1 MNISVV
7 LPELILF
14 CGSLFILLV
23 DVFFAKKNREFFYIT
38 HLTTLL
44 ICALAIVGT
53 FKSFANNDLYFN
65 QFYRNT
71 PIIALSKCFLILLL
85 TVVVV
90 MSLRFVAMME
100 KFSAEFLALMLIAC
114 TGGLIMISSN
124 DFLTFYLGIE
134 LQALSFYLLSAIKTD
149 SKKSSEAGIKYF
161 ILGCLASGILLY
173 GISMIYGYMG
183 TTNFKVIAELIENQ
197 KNDVPVGFLL
207 GIIMVM
213 IAMFFKLGN
222 APFHMWSPD
231 VIEGSPTIVATLFA
245 TVGKFTSVIAL
256 SLLIYNFSWSVLT
269 HIMIFVGLFSIV
281 VGSLGAIFQKNL
293 KRLLAYSSIAHV
305 GFIILGLAGLGKNVI
320 TAVLFYIFIYSII
333 SLGTFALLNLLV
345 SKNQIENDE
354 TDKKTFAISSL
365 AGLSKTNPFIA
376 LCFSILIFS
385 TAGIPPLAGFFSK
398 FYVISAVI
406 TSGYLKYALIAILL
420 TVISAFYYL
429 RIVKIIYFDSPN
441 NQIAIDDSITI
452 KSIILL
458 STILNLIIIIFI
470 DQILSLFNGFL
481 F

>member
-14 CGSLFILLV
+14 CGSLFILMI
-23 DVFFAKKNREFFYIT
+23 DVFFAKRNKEFFYIT
-38 HLTTLL
+38 HLLTLL

-53 FKSFANNDLYFN
+53 FKNFAQSELYFN
-65 QFYRNT
+65 QFYQNS
-71 PIIALSKCFLILLL
+71 PIIALSKCFLILLV
-85 TVVVV
+85 TFVVVI
-90 MSLRFVAMME
+90 SLRFVAMME

-124 DFLTFYLGIE
+124 DFLAFYLGIE

-183 TTNFKVIAELIENQ
+183 TTNFTVIADLVEKQ

-207 GIIMVM
+207 GIVLVM

-222 APFHMWSPD
+222 APFHMWYPD
-231 VIEGSPTIVATLFA
+231 IIEGSATVVATLFA

-256 SLLIYNFSWSVLT
+256 TFLIYKFSWSILS
-269 HIMIFVGLFSIV
+269 HIMIFVGLISII

-293 KRLLAYSSIAHV
+293 KRLLAFSSVAHV

-333 SLGTFALLNLLV
+333 SLGIFGFLNLLI
-345 SKNQIENDE
+345 SGNQIDNDE

-365 AGLSKTNPFIA
+365 AGLSKSNPTIA
-376 LCFSILIFS
+376 LCLSLLIFS

-398 FYVISAVI
+398 FYIISAVI
-406 TSGYLKYALIAILL
+406 TTGYFKFALIAILL

-429 RIVKIIYFDSPN
+429 RIIKIIYFDTPSS
-441 NQIAIDDSITI
+441 QIIIDDSIAI
-452 KSIILL
+452 KSIIIAA
-458 STILNLIIIIFI
+458 TILNTIIIIFI
-470 DQILSLFNGFL
+470 DQILSMFNGFIS
-481 F
+481 